1 MISKKASSP
10 YMLNTFIEYLLRA
23 RPGNSVMQEALEF
36 SGPARPGKVLESRCR
51 EGTLSSM
58 DRKERKKKKVEVD
71 F

>member
-1 MISKKASSP
+1 MVSKKASSP
-10 YMLNTFIEYLLRA
+10 YMLHTFIEYLLRA

-58 DRKERKKKKVEVD
+58 DRKEKKKKKVEVD

>member
-1 MISKKASSP
+1 MISKKPSSL
-10 YMLNTFIEYLLRA
+10 YMLQTFIEYLLCA
-23 RPGNSVMQEALEF
+23 RLGNSVMQEALEV

-58 DRKERKKKKVEVD
+58 DKKEKKKKVEVD